1 MKGLSLSSCILVSHL
16 ISSSLSCII
25 TCNEAANNCPGV
37 RPPRPAL
44 ASLENNS
51 PLDFGFNITT
61 DGLGGSWP
69 NPWGNITAKSTD
81 ASIFVGGNLITG

>member
-1 MKGLSLSSCILVSHL
+1 MKGLQLSCFLLVSTL
-16 ISSSLSCII
+16 IPASLSCII

-61 DGLGGSWP
+61 DGLGGAWP
-69 NPWGNITAKSTD
+69 NPSGNITAMSTD